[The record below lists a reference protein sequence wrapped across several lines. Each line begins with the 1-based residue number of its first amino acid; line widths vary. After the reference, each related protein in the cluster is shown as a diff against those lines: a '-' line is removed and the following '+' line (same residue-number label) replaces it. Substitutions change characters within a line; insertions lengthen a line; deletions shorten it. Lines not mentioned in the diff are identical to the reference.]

1 MIHSQNEKIVSLFKP
16 QSVATN
22 GTATGTVDGKG
33 FRYAKVVLKLDTAA
47 STSNTDVVARMS
59 EGDTTSAFAT
69 ATDMTLTTAT
79 PDTSN
84 QQFYVWFLDLRK
96 RKRFLKIEYSPS
108 ASGARLASA
117 DITFSRAEQPPTTA
131 ANRGAAAQVIA

>member
-1 MIHSQNEKIVSLFKP
+1 MIHAQNDKVVSLFKP

-22 GTATGTVDGKG
+22 GTATGTVNCVG

-47 STSNTDVVARMS
+47 STSNTDAVAKVE

-69 ATDMTLTTAT
+69 HADLTLTTAT

-84 QQFYVWFLDLRK
+84 QQFYVWNLDLKK
-96 RKRFLKIEYSPS
+96 RKKFLKISYSPS

-117 DITFSRAEQPPTTA
+117 DVYLSRSERPLFTA
-131 ANRGAAAQVIA
+131 TDQGAAARVVS

>member
-1 MIHSQNEKIVSLFKP
+1 MIHSQNEKIANLFKP

-22 GTATGTVDGKG
+22 GTATGTVSCTG

-47 STSNTDVVARMS
+47 STSNTDVAVTLT
-59 EGDTTSAFAT
+59 EGDGTTFAS
-69 ATDMTLTTAT
+69 ATDLSMTTVT

-84 QQFYVWFLDLRK
+84 QQYYVWFLDLRK
-96 RKRFLKIEYSPS
+96 RKKNLKISYSPS

-131 ANRGAAAQVIA
+131 TTRGVSGQVIA